1 MTEDRFIRMKELTAV
16 VGLSKSTIYKLIIDN
31 KFPQQVKVTQRTS
44 AWRLST
50 IMNWMDGRAAANK

>member
-1 MTEDRFIRMKELTAV
+1 MTEDRFIRMKELTTL
-16 VGLSKSTIYKLIIDN
+16 VGLSKSTIYKLIINN

-50 IMNWMDGRAAANK
+50 IMNWMDSRVAANK